1 MVRMISIPTRVRHID
16 DELPE
21 IAAWRGIRRIV
32 FITVSSEIRMKLLVN
47 AGLAILRSHAM
58 DLQPSRL
65 PVWAVAIEDIVIFM
79 AMISCNKSKAVW
91 GPRVRRIDDD
101 EFHHDI
107 QRISALTR
115 GLVAPVLWT
124 NYIVARPILPSPNCG
139 APS

>member
-32 FITVSSEIRMKLLVN
+32 FITVSSEIRMKLLVD
-47 AGLAILRSHAM
+47 GLAFLRSHAM

-91 GPRVRRIDDD
+91 GPRV
-101 EFHHDI
+101 
-107 QRISALTR
+107 
-115 GLVAPVLWT
+115 
-124 NYIVARPILPSPNCG
+124 
-139 APS
+139 